1 MHTLQRD
8 HHFILKYPLLVHV
21 TLYPGHP
28 EPFIPLNPVLSHIL
42 HMIVTQLKHDIKG
55 DIQSRWDG
63 LKQRFSDGVVLNE
76 GLEAMRRSYAE
87 WFGSLPGLRAEVLNR
102 VERGSWVVDEEHVTA
117 QGLDMR
123 ALVAYRVRDDLI
135 DQVVIMTDEDVS
147 PD

>member
-1 MHTLQRD
+1 MPAADVVSRQVDAYNAADLEG
-8 HHFILKYPLLVHV
+8 FLACYA
-21 TLYPGHP
+21 PGVV
-28 EPFIPLNPVLSHIL
+28 IRS
-42 HMIVTQLKHDIKG
+42 G
-55 DIQSRWDG
+55 DGI
-63 LKQRFSDGVVLNE
+63 VLNE
-76 GLEAMRRSYAE
+76 GLEAMRATYAE
-87 WFGSLPGLRAEVLNR
+87 WFGSLPGLRAEVDNR